1 MTNETQ
7 WETYRGTL
15 TLPGDNEPR
24 EVGLFLDA
32 PGKSVRVQFREPV
45 AGAVEW
51 PGSSVSVADRLKYR
65 EVQFTTEGL
74 PVETVELVWKFNAS
88 LHDDTLAGVV
98 IARPNDVKVS
108 GEKGFVLV
116 KGP

>member
-15 TLPGDNEPR
+15 TLPGDDEPR

-32 PGKSVRVQFREPV
+32 PGKSVKVQFQEPV
-45 AGAVEW
+45 AGAAEW
-51 PGSSVSVADRLKYR
+51 PGASVTVANRLKYR
-65 EVQFTTEGL
+65 EVLFTTEGL

-88 LHDDTLAGVV
+88 LLDDTLAGVV
-98 IARPNDVKVS
+98 IARPNDAKVS

-116 KGP
+116 RGP

>member
-1 MTNETQ
+1 MTDEKQ

-15 TLPGDNEPR
+15 TLPGDDDPK
-24 EVGLFLDA
+24 EVGLFLDG
-32 PGKSVRVQFREPV
+32 PGKSVKVQFQEPV

-51 PGSSVSVADRLKYR
+51 PGSSVRVADRLKYR

-74 PVETVELVWKFNAS
+74 PVETVELIWKFNAS
-88 LHDDTLAGVV
+88 LLDDTLAGVV
-98 IARPNDVKVS
+98 IARPNGAKVT

-116 KGP
+116 KSR

>member
-1 MTNETQ
+1 MTNDTQ
-7 WETYRGTL
+7 WETYRGML
-15 TLPGDNEPR
+15 TLPGDKEPR
-24 EVGLFLDA
+24 EVGLLLDA
-32 PGKSVRVQFREPV
+32 PGLSVRVQFREPV
-45 AGAVEW
+45 GGAVEW
-51 PGSSVSVADRLKYR
+51 PGSSVRVADRLKYR

-88 LHDDTLAGVV
+88 LQDDTLAGVV
-98 IARPNDVKVS
+98 TARPNDVKVS